1 MPSNAN
7 SVNIQH
13 DHARHV
19 STLSA
24 SAGSYHHGDLRSALL
39 TAGMAALDAAP
50 IEALSLRAL
59 AREAGV
65 SATAVYRHFPDKDA
79 LLGALALAAL
89 DRMGRD
95 QQAAADAVPMHA
107 GPEQAFCATGA
118 AYVRFA
124 IQHPELFRLIWR
136 TAPAGD
142 VLSGPIESAEV
153 AMQCLRR
160 SVAAVLPADAPPQ
173 QQRDL
178 ALRCWALVHGLAML
192 LLEGQVQ
199 LSDADIDRVIDGM
212 VPQLRNK

>member
-1 MPSNAN
+1 MTSNAN
-7 SVNIQH
+7 SVNIKER
-13 DHARHV
+13 D
-19 STLSA
+19 
-24 SAGSYHHGDLRSALL
+24 YHHGDLRAALL
-39 TAGMAALDAAP
+39 SAGMAALDVAP
-50 IEALSLRAL
+50 VEALSLRAL

-79 LLGALALAAL
+79 LLAALALAAL

-95 QQAAADAVPMHA
+95 QQAAADAVPASA
-107 GPEQAFCATGA
+107 GPEAAFCATGA

-124 IQHPELFRLIWR
+124 IQHPALFRLIWR

-160 SVAAVLPADAPPQ
+160 SVAAVLPTGASPQ

-192 LLEGQVQ
+192 VLEGQVQ
-199 LSDADIDRVIDGM
+199 MDDADIDRVIGGM
-212 VPQLRNK
+212 IPQLRNN

>member
-1 MPSNAN
+1 MASNAN
-7 SVNIQH
+7 SVNIKER
-13 DHARHV
+13 D
-19 STLSA
+19 
-24 SAGSYHHGDLRSALL
+24 YHHGDLRAALL
-39 TAGMAALDAAP
+39 SAGMAALDAAP
-50 IEALSLRAL
+50 MESLSLRAL

-79 LLGALALAAL
+79 LLAALALAAL

-95 QQAAADAVPMHA
+95 QQAAADAVPA
-107 GPEQAFCATGA
+107 SAWAEAAFCATGA

-142 VLSGPIESAEV
+142 VLSGPIESAQV

-160 SVAAVLPADAPPQ
+160 SVAAVLPADATPQ

-192 LLEGQVQ
+192 VLEGQVQ
-199 LSDADIDRVIDGM
+199 LHDADIGRVIAGM

>member
-1 MPSNAN
+1 MTSNAN
-7 SVNIQH
+7 SVNIKER
-13 DHARHV
+13 D
-19 STLSA
+19 
-24 SAGSYHHGDLRSALL
+24 YHHGDLRAALL
-39 TAGMAALDAAP
+39 SAGMAALDAAP
-50 IEALSLRAL
+50 MESLSLRAL

-79 LLGALALAAL
+79 LLAALALAAL

-95 QQAAADAVPMHA
+95 QQAAADAVPA
-107 GPEQAFCATGA
+107 SARAEAAFCATGA

-142 VLSGPIESAEV
+142 VLSGPIESAQV

-160 SVAAVLPADAPPQ
+160 SVAAVLPADATPQ

-192 LLEGQVQ
+192 VLEGQVQ
-199 LSDADIDRVIDGM
+199 LHDADIGRVIAGM

>member
-1 MPSNAN
+1 MTSNAN
-7 SVNIQH
+7 SVNIKER
-13 DHARHV
+13 D
-19 STLSA
+19 
-24 SAGSYHHGDLRSALL
+24 YHHGDLRAALL
-39 TAGMAALDAAP
+39 SAGMAALDAAP
-50 IEALSLRAL
+50 MESLSLRAL

-79 LLGALALAAL
+79 LLAALALAAL

-95 QQAAADAVPMHA
+95 QQAAADAVPASA
-107 GPEQAFCATGA
+107 GAAAAFCATGA

-160 SVAAVLPADAPPQ
+160 SVAAVLPTDASPQ

-192 LLEGQVQ
+192 VLEGQVQ
-199 LSDADIDRVIDGM
+199 IDDADINRVIAGM

>member
-1 MPSNAN
+1 MASNAN
-7 SVNIQH
+7 SVNIKER
-13 DHARHV
+13 D
-19 STLSA
+19 
-24 SAGSYHHGDLRSALL
+24 YHHGDLRAALL
-39 TAGMAALDAAP
+39 SAGMAALDAAP
-50 IEALSLRAL
+50 MESLSLRAL

-79 LLGALALAAL
+79 LLAALALAAL

-95 QQAAADAVPMHA
+95 QQAAADAVPASA
-107 GPEQAFCATGA
+107 GAAAAFCATGA

-124 IQHPELFRLIWR
+124 IQHPELFRLICR

-160 SVAAVLPADAPPQ
+160 SVAAVLPADASPQ

-192 LLEGQVQ
+192 VLEGQVQ
-199 LSDADIDRVIDGM
+199 IDDADINRVIAGM

>member
-1 MPSNAN
+1 MASNAN
-7 SVNIQH
+7 SVNIKER
-13 DHARHV
+13 D
-19 STLSA
+19 
-24 SAGSYHHGDLRSALL
+24 YHHGDLRAALL
-39 TAGMAALDAAP
+39 GAGMAALDAAP
-50 IEALSLRAL
+50 MESLSLRAL

-95 QQAAADAVPMHA
+95 QQAAADAVPASA
-107 GPEQAFCATGA
+107 GAEAAFCATGA

-124 IQHPELFRLIWR
+124 IQHSELFRLIWR
-136 TAPAGD
+136 TAPECD
-142 VLSGPIESAEV
+142 VLSGPIESAQG

-160 SVAAVLPADAPPQ
+160 SVAAVLPADATPQ

-192 LLEGQVQ
+192 VLEGQVQ
-199 LSDADIDRVIDGM
+199 LADADIDRVIAGM